1 MDDQRHPLRP
11 PSGSVRDYEII
22 DLLGKGGMAEVWRGR
37 HIRLGRSVAIKF
49 VASRHRKRGD
59 IVERFRNE
67 IDTLLRLEHP
77 HIVTVYDTGETREG
91 LLYLVM
97 ELLRGETLEELIRG
111 FPDDETVDWHR
122 LARIT
127 QQVCDALE
135 IAHRHGIIH
144 RDIKPSNI
152 FCLSVGGRD
161 FVKLLDFGIAKVC
174 EELRH
179 DDGAGP
185 VTEVGTFIGTHHYA
199 APELIRPQEFGIPD
213 ARADIFALG
222 VTLYL
227 CATGTLPFRGLSRP
241 AVLYKTCTETPPSP
255 RERAPHREIPEL
267 LDAVITQAMALRPE
281 ERFESVL
288 ALREALT
295 QALGPPTIPFAAPPS
310 PPEAV
315 AEPTTAEHNQPARNQ
330 STAQPGRLALA
341 GELEQTHQP
350 EPRPPSEQPGASI
363 NLWVATATA
372 ALAAIIV
379 LALSFTPDEKGQKLV
394 DVKSLPAPG
403 APAEER
409 RPRGVETA
417 STEPHTSTSH
427 EPSEPPPSV
436 EPELP
441 TVPEPEP
448 EPKPKH
454 TSKEKASYKE
464 AVRKLLQD
472 AQANVRQCNTN
483 LSLTL
488 SEFGSAQVIAVRAR
502 ARGSHLKVHVTSKN
516 TAADLKSCI
525 EKALGSLTTP
535 NEGRGAHPIV
545 HRFKI

>member
-1 MDDQRHPLRP
+1 
-11 PSGSVRDYEII
+11 
-22 DLLGKGGMAEVWRGR
+22 
-37 HIRLGRSVAIKF
+37 
-49 VASRHRKRGD
+49 
-59 IVERFRNE
+59 
-67 IDTLLRLEHP
+67 
-77 HIVTVYDTGETREG
+77 
-91 LLYLVM
+91 
-97 ELLRGETLEELIRG
+97 
-111 FPDDETVDWHR
+111 
-122 LARIT
+122 
-127 QQVCDALE
+127 
-135 IAHRHGIIH
+135 
-144 RDIKPSNI
+144 
-152 FCLSVGGRD
+152 
-161 FVKLLDFGIAKVC
+161 
-174 EELRH
+174 
-179 DDGAGP
+179 
-185 VTEVGTFIGTHHYA
+185 
-199 APELIRPQEFGIPD
+199 
-213 ARADIFALG
+213 
-222 VTLYL
+222 
-227 CATGTLPFRGLSRP
+227 
-241 AVLYKTCTETPPSP
+241 
-255 RERAPHREIPEL
+255 
-267 LDAVITQAMALRPE
+267 
-281 ERFESVL
+281 
-288 ALREALT
+288 
-295 QALGPPTIPFAAPPS
+295 
-310 PPEAV
+310 
-315 AEPTTAEHNQPARNQ
+315 
-330 STAQPGRLALA
+330 
-341 GELEQTHQP
+341 
-350 EPRPPSEQPGASI
+350 
-363 NLWVATATA
+363 
-372 ALAAIIV
+372 
-379 LALSFTPDEKGQKLV
+379 V